1 MKVFE
6 ISKLNYAYNDELVL
20 KNIHL
25 SYDTKDFL
33 AIIGPNGAG
42 KSTLIK
48 LILGLLKNK
57 NNSIEFFSFNKKD
70 IGYVPQYTLANPNF
84 PARVLEIVLM
94 GLINKKILGFYTKK
108 DKKKALEA
116 LEKVGMKEFWDKKI
130 SELSGGQ
137 RQRIFIAR
145 ALVDECKILI
155 LDEPT
160 ASVDSKGAV
169 QIFELL
175 NDLHEKGIGII
186 VICHDINLVLAYSD
200 KIAYLDKE
208 LFLHSNTKEKQRGMF
223 LKHLY
228 ENHSHFC
235 AVEMSLNSCP
245 SDCKDR
251 KACEEEF
258 ARRQAAR
265 SHFSNINFANKGGF
279 LKQNST
285 LKSPFKSQISN
296 LEKNNA

>member
-1 MKVFE
+1 MIFFE
-6 ISKLNYAYNDELVL
+6 ISKLDYAYEDEPVL

-25 SYDTKDFL
+25 SYDNKDFFSV
-33 AIIGPNGAG
+33 IGPNGAG

-48 LILGLLKNK
+48 LILGLLENK
-57 NNSIEFFSFNKKD
+57 KHNIKFFSLEKKD
-70 IGYVPQYTLANPNF
+70 IGYVPQHSLANSHF

-94 GLINKKILGFYTKK
+94 GLISKKKFGFYTKK
-108 DKKKALEA
+108 DKQRALNA
-116 LEKVGMKEFWDKKI
+116 LDKVGMKEFWDKRI
-130 SELSGGQ
+130 DELSGGQ

-145 ALVDECKILI
+145 ALVDECKMLI

-175 NDLHEKGIGII
+175 NDLHQKGIGIL
-186 VICHDINLVLAYSD
+186 VVCHDINLVLAYSD

-208 LFLHSNTKEKQRGMF
+208 LFLHSNTKEEQKGAF

-228 ENHSHFC
+228 EKHSHFC
-235 AVEMSLNSCP
+235 AVEMSLNSCLNE
-245 SDCKDR
+245 DCEDR

-258 ARRQAAR
+258 AKRQ
-265 SHFSNINFANKGGF
+265 K
-279 LKQNST
+279 NS
-285 LKSPFKSQISN
+285 FKSKIFKPKFEIN
-296 LEKNNA
+296 HA